1 MPRRTDKPGYESD
14 RVGPIGRVDERD
26 ALFAR
31 ADLFRRFEDG
41 SAEREDYYAA
51 HPEAREFDRRI
62 ADEFHLG
69 DSGGDYASLC
79 AEIFEAARVV
89 ARDAFV
95 DGEPAP
101 ERVALTPEEAARR
114 VKSLARTLGADLVGT
129 GPLRSEWVYSRV
141 GRSFGNA
148 EGFPRWGSPVD
159 LSHHTSAISMGF
171 RMDPDFNR
179 AAPEFPTVL
188 ASGVVYAIGARAAVR
203 LAEYIRGLGYS
214 ARAHHVYN
222 YRVLPVPVAV
232 DCGLGELSRAGF
244 LLTREFGLG
253 LRLGTVTTDLP
264 LHYDGPVD
272 IGVQS
277 FCERCEICAAYCPS
291 GAIPRG
297 KKTEH
302 NGVRKWKLDEEKCYR
317 YWSVVSTD
325 CSICMST
332 CPWTKPSTWLH
343 RALTSAATFKGPH
356 QSLMVAAEKLFYG
369 RPDKRD
375 RGRAEGLS
383 SLRPTRLRLHMRVLA
398 VAMVV
403 LAALGVWWG
412 SVGPALPAGLAA
424 RVGAATSVPAG
435 AASALGPV
443 GWVGYL
449 IWLGWT
455 LLGAAAVWTFL
466 AERTA
471 RPALVALAIFG
482 AVSVALGALLVW

>member
-1 MPRRTDKPGYESD
+1 MPTNRVRQSHYEKD

-31 ADLFRRFEDG
+31 ADLLRRFPDG
-41 SAEREDYYAA
+41 SPERDEYYAA

-62 ADEFHLG
+62 ADELRMGSGGG
-69 DSGGDYASLC
+69 DSASLLT
-79 AEIFEAARVV
+79 ELFELSRVV
-89 ARDAFV
+89 AREGFV

-101 ERVALTPEEAARR
+101 ERVALTPEEAAQR

-129 GPLRSEWVYSRV
+129 GPLRPEWVYSHV

-148 EGFPRWGSPVD
+148 EGFARWGSPID

-171 RMDPDFNR
+171 RMDPDFSR

-188 ASGVVYAIGARAAVR
+188 ATGVAYAIGAHAAVR
-203 LAEYIRGLGYS
+203 LAEYIRSLGYS

-264 LHYDGPVD
+264 LHHDGPVD

-297 KKTEH
+297 EKTEH
-302 NGVRKWKLDEEKCYR
+302 NGLRKWKLDEENCYR

-343 RALTSAATFKGPH
+343 SALTSAATLKGPH
-356 QSLMVAAEKLFYG
+356 QSLMVAAERLFYG
-369 RPDKRD
+369 RPHKRG
-375 RGRAEGLS
+375 RGRAESLS
-383 SLRPTRLRLHMRVLA
+383 SLRPTRLRLHMRLLA
-398 VAMVV
+398 VAIVV
-403 LAALGVWWG
+403 LAGLGVWWG
-412 SVGPALPAGLAA
+412 SAGLALPEG
-424 RVGAATSVPAG
+424 VAASSYGPAG
-435 AASALGPV
+435 GARSLGPAA
-443 GWVGYL
+443 WAGYL
-449 IWLGWT
+449 VWLGWT

-466 AERTA
+466 AERTV
-471 RPALVALAIFG
+471 RPALIALALLG
-482 AVSVALGALLVW
+482 AVSAALGAALVW

>member
-1 MPRRTDKPGYESD
+1 MPRRTEKPGYEKD
-14 RVGPIGRVDERD
+14 RVGPIDRVDGRD

-41 SAEREDYYAA
+41 SAERDEYYAA
-51 HPEAREFDRRI
+51 HPEARGFDRRI
-62 ADEFHLG
+62 ADELRLG
-69 DSGGDYASLC
+69 GGGAGYASLC
-79 AEIFEAARVV
+79 AEIFELPRVI

-101 ERVALTPEEAARR
+101 ERVVLTQEEAARR

-129 GPLRSEWVYSRV
+129 GPLRPEWVYSHV

-148 EGFPRWGSPVD
+148 DGFPRWGSPID

-188 ASGVVYAIGARAAVR
+188 ASGVAYVIGARAAVR

-244 LLTREFGLG
+244 LLTKDFGLG

-264 LHYDGPVD
+264 LHHDGPVD

-297 KKTEH
+297 EKTEY

-343 RALTSAATFKGPH
+343 RALTFGATFKGPH

-369 RPDKRD
+369 RPNKR
-375 RGRAEGLS
+375 RHGRSHGLD
-383 SLRPTRLRLHMRVLA
+383 SLRPTRLRLHMRLLA
-398 VAMVV
+398 VTMVV
-403 LAALGVWWG
+403 LAAMGVWWG
-412 SVGPALPAGLAA
+412 SVGPALPAGSRGVAGTAA
-424 RVGAATSVPAG
+424 ADGSLGAVAW
-435 AASALGPV
+435 L
-443 GWVGYL
+443 GYL

-455 LLGAAAVWTFL
+455 LLGVAAVWTFL

-471 RPALVALAIFG
+471 RPALVALAVFG
-482 AVSVALGALLVW
+482 AVSAALGATLVW

>member
-1 MPRRTDKPGYESD
+1 MSKRTGRPGYEKD
-14 RVGPIGRVDERD
+14 RVGPVERVDERD
-26 ALFAR
+26 VLFAR

-41 SAEREDYYAA
+41 SAEREGYYAA
-51 HPEAREFDRRI
+51 HPEAREFDRRNV
-62 ADEFHLG
+62 DELRIG
-69 DSGGDYASLC
+69 RRGGDYGPLC
-79 AEIFEAARVV
+79 TGIFELVWAV
-89 ARDAFV
+89 ARDESV
-95 DGEPAP
+95 DGEPAA
-101 ERVALTPEEAARR
+101 ERVTLTPEEAARR

-129 GPLRSEWVYSRV
+129 GPLRPEWVYSHV
-141 GRSFGNA
+141 GRSFGDA
-148 EGFPRWGSPVD
+148 PGFPRWGSPVD
-159 LSHHTSAISMGF
+159 LSHHTNAISMGF
-171 RMDPDFNR
+171 RMDTDFV
-179 AAPEFPTVL
+179 ATAPEFPTAL
-188 ASGVVYAIGARAAVR
+188 ATGIGYAIGARAAVR
-203 LAEYIRGLGYS
+203 LAEDIRSLGYS
-214 ARAHHVYN
+214 ARAHHVYS

-264 LHYDGPVD
+264 LHHDGPMD

-297 KKTEH
+297 EKIEY
-302 NGVRKWKLDEEKCYR
+302 NGVRKWKLDEESCYR

-343 RALTSAATFKGPH
+343 RALTCGATVKGPH

-383 SLRPTRLRLHMRVLA
+383 SLRPTRLRLHMRLLA
-398 VAMVV
+398 VATVV
-403 LAALGVWWG
+403 LGALGLWWG
-412 SVGPALPAGLAA
+412 SVGLALPAAPASG
-424 RVGAATSVPAG
+424 PAG
-435 AASALGPV
+435 AASSLGPAA
-443 GWVGYL
+443 WIGYL
-449 IWLGWT
+449 IWLAWT
-455 LLGAAAVWTFL
+455 LLGTATVWTFL

-471 RPALVALAIFG
+471 RPALVALAVFG
-482 AVSVALGALLVW
+482 LGSAILGAALVW

>member
-1 MPRRTDKPGYESD
+1 MRRGIERPGYEKD

-26 ALFAR
+26 VLFAR

-41 SAEREDYYAA
+41 SAEREEYYVA
-51 HPEAREFDRRI
+51 HPEAREFDRRV
-62 ADEFHLG
+62 AGELRMG
-69 DSGGDYASLC
+69 GGGGDYASLLT
-79 AEIFEAARVV
+79 EVFELPRVV
-89 ARDAFV
+89 AREEFV
-95 DGEPAP
+95 DGDPAP
-101 ERVALTPEEAARR
+101 ERVSLTSEEAARR

-129 GPLRSEWVYSRV
+129 GPLRPEWVYSHV

-159 LSHHTSAISMGF
+159 LSHHTGAISMGF

-179 AAPEFPTVL
+179 TAPEFPTAL
-188 ASGVVYAIGARAAVR
+188 ASGIAYAIGARAAVR
-203 LAEYIRGLGYS
+203 LAEYIRSLGYS

-232 DCGLGELSRAGF
+232 DCGVGELSRAGF

-253 LRLGTVTTDLP
+253 LRLGTVTTDMP
-264 LHYDGPVD
+264 LHHDGPVD

-277 FCERCEICAAYCPS
+277 FCERCEICAEYCPS

-297 KKTEH
+297 QKTEY
-302 NGVRKWKLDEEKCYR
+302 NGVRKWKLDEESCYR

-343 RALTSAATFKGPH
+343 RALTYGATFKGPH
-356 QSLMVAAEKLFYG
+356 QSLMVAAERLFYG

-383 SLRPTRLRLHMRVLA
+383 SLRPTRLRLHMRLLA
-398 VAMVV
+398 AAMAV
-403 LAALGVWWG
+403 LAARGVWWG
-412 SVGPALPAGLAA
+412 SAGLALLA
-424 RVGAATSVPAG
+424 GMVAPRAA
-435 AASALGPV
+435 AASRAASSLGLAE
-443 GWVGYL
+443 WAGYL
-449 IWLGWT
+449 IWLAWT
-455 LLGAAAVWTFL
+455 LFGTAAVWTFL

-471 RPALVALAIFG
+471 RPALVALAVFG
-482 AVSVALGALLVW
+482 AVSVAMGALLVW

>member
-1 MPRRTDKPGYESD
+1 MPDRMRRPHYEKD
-14 RVGPIGRVDERD
+14 RIGPAERVDERD

-31 ADLFRRFEDG
+31 ADLIRRFEDG
-41 SAEREDYYAA
+41 SQEREEYYTA
-51 HPEAREFDRRI
+51 HPEARQFDRRI
-62 ADEFHLG
+62 ADELRLG
-69 DSGGDYASLC
+69 SGGAGYASLC
-79 AEIFEAARVV
+79 TGVFEATRVI
-89 ARDAFV
+89 ARDECV

-101 ERVALTPEEAARR
+101 ERVALTPEEATRR
-114 VKSLARTLGADLVGT
+114 VKSLARTLGADLVGV
-129 GPLRSEWVYSRV
+129 GPLRPEWVYSHV

-148 EGFPRWGSPVD
+148 AGFTRWGSPID
-159 LSHHTSAISMGF
+159 LSRHSNAISMGF
-171 RMDPDFNR
+171 RMDSDFNR

-188 ASGVVYAIGARAAVR
+188 VSGVAYVLGASVAVR
-203 LAEYIRGLGYS
+203 LAEYIRSLGYS

-264 LHYDGPVD
+264 LHHDGPVD

-277 FCERCEICAAYCPS
+277 FCARCEICAEYCPS

-297 KKTEH
+297 EKREH
-302 NGVRKWKLDEEKCYR
+302 NGLRKWKLDEEKCYR

-343 RALTSAATFKGPH
+343 RALTWAATFKGPH
-356 QSLMVAAEKLFYG
+356 QSMMVAAEKLFYG
-369 RPDKRD
+369 RPDKRS

-383 SLRPTRLRLHMRVLA
+383 SLRPTHLRLHMRMLA
-398 VAMVV
+398 VGMVV

-412 SVGPALPAGLAA
+412 SVGL
-424 RVGAATSVPAG
+424 
-435 AASALGPV
+435 ALGAV
-443 GWVGYL
+443 AWAGYL
-449 IWLGWT
+449 IWLAWT
-455 LLGAAAVWTFL
+455 LLGTAVVWTFL

-471 RPALVALAIFG
+471 RPAVVALAVFG

>member
-1 MPRRTDKPGYESD
+1 MPRRTEKPGYEKD

-41 SAEREDYYAA
+41 SAEKEEYYAA

-62 ADEFHLG
+62 ADELHLG
-69 DSGGDYASLC
+69 DRGGDYTSLC
-79 AEIFEAARVV
+79 AEIFEAARVI

-101 ERVALTPEEAARR
+101 ETVALTPEEAARR

-129 GPLRSEWVYSRV
+129 GPLRSEWVYSHV

-171 RMDPDFNR
+171 RMDPDFNQ

-188 ASGVVYAIGARAAVR
+188 ASGVAYAIGARAAVR

-264 LHYDGPVD
+264 LHHDGPVD

-277 FCERCEICAAYCPS
+277 FCERCEICADNCPS
-291 GAIPRG
+291 GAIPAG
-297 KKTEH
+297 EKTEH
-302 NGVRKWKLDEEKCYR
+302 NGLRKWKLDEENCYR
-317 YWSVVSTD
+317 YWYAVGTD

-332 CPWTKPSTWLH
+332 CPWTKPPTWLH
-343 RALTSAATFKGPH
+343 RALTCGATFKGPH

-375 RGRAEGLS
+375 RGHAEGLL
-383 SLRPTRLRLHMRVLA
+383 SLKPTRLRLHMRLLTVA
-398 VAMVV
+398 VVV
-403 LAALGVWWG
+403 LAALGLWWG
-412 SVGPALPAGLAA
+412 SAGLPLPAGT
-424 RVGAATSVPAG
+424 VSGPTG
-435 AASALGPV
+435 AASSLGPAA
-443 GWVGYL
+443 WAGYL
-449 IWLGWT
+449 IWLAWT
-455 LLGAAAVWTFL
+455 LLGAAVVWTFL
-466 AERTA
+466 AERTT
-471 RPALVALAIFG
+471 RPALVASAIFG
-482 AVSVALGALLVW
+482 VISVALAAALVW

>member
-1 MPRRTDKPGYESD
+1 VPPNRTRQPHYDKD
-14 RVGPIGRVDERD
+14 RVGPVERVDERD
-26 ALFAR
+26 VLFAR

-41 SAEREDYYAA
+41 STDKEDYYAA
-51 HPEAREFDRRI
+51 HPEAREFDRRN
-62 ADEFHLG
+62 ADELHMG
-69 DSGGDYASLC
+69 SGGGDYASLC
-79 AEIFEAARVV
+79 SGVLEAARAV
-89 ARDAFV
+89 AREEFV

-101 ERVALTPEEAARR
+101 EKVVLTPEEAARR
-114 VKSLARTLGADLVGT
+114 VKSLARTLGADLVRT
-129 GPLRSEWVYSRV
+129 GPLRPEWVYSHV

-171 RMDPDFNR
+171 RMDPDFVA
-179 AAPEFPTVL
+179 AAPEFPTVF
-188 ASGVVYAIGARAAVR
+188 ATGVGYAIGARAAVR
-203 LAEYIRGLGYS
+203 LAEYIRRLGYS

-244 LLTREFGLG
+244 LLSRRFGLG

-264 LHYDGPVD
+264 LHHDGPVD

-277 FCERCEICAAYCPS
+277 FCERCEICAVYCPS

-297 KKTEH
+297 DKTEY
-302 NGVRKWKLDEEKCYR
+302 NGVRKWKLDEENCYR

-343 RALTSAATFKGPH
+343 RALTFGATFKGPH
-356 QSLMVAAEKLFYG
+356 QSMMVAAEKLFYG
-369 RPDKRD
+369 RPSKRN

-383 SLRPTRLRLHMRVLA
+383 SLRPTRLRLHMRLLA
-398 VAMVV
+398 VTTVV

-412 SVGPALPAGLAA
+412 SVGLALPAAS
-424 RVGAATSVPAG
+424 RGAAGTAG
-435 AASALGPV
+435 AV
-443 GWVGYL
+443 GSLAPAAWVGYL
-449 IWLGWT
+449 IWLAWT

-471 RPALVALAIFG
+471 RPALVALAVFG
-482 AVSVALGALLVW
+482 AVSAALGALLVW

>member
-1 MPRRTDKPGYESD
+1 MPRRTEKPGYEKD

-41 SAEREDYYAA
+41 SAERDEYYAA

-62 ADEFHLG
+62 ADELHLG
-69 DSGGDYASLC
+69 GGGGGYASLC
-79 AEIFEAARVV
+79 AEIFELPRVI
-89 ARDAFV
+89 ARDGSV
-95 DGEPAP
+95 DGEPAH
-101 ERVALTPEEAARR
+101 ERVVLTPEEAARR
-114 VKSLARTLGADLVGT
+114 VKSLARTLGADLVGA
-129 GPLRSEWVYSRV
+129 GPLRSEWVYSHV

-148 EGFPRWGSPVD
+148 GGFPRWGSPVD

-188 ASGVVYAIGARAAVR
+188 VSGVAYAIAARAAVR

-244 LLTREFGLG
+244 LLSREFGLG
-253 LRLGTVTTDLP
+253 FRLGTVTTDLP
-264 LHYDGPVD
+264 LHHDGPVD

-291 GAIPRG
+291 GAIPMG
-297 KKTEH
+297 EKTEH
-302 NGVRKWKLDEEKCYR
+302 NGLLKWKLDEEKCYR
-317 YWSVVSTD
+317 YWSVVATD

-343 RALTSAATFKGPH
+343 RALTSVATLKGPH
-356 QSLMVAAEKLFYG
+356 QFMMVAAEKLFYG

-383 SLRPTRLRLHMRVLA
+383 SLRPTRLRLHMRLLA

-412 SVGPALPAGLAA
+412 SVGLALPAGLAA
-424 RVGAATSVPAG
+424 SRAAATSVPAG
-435 AASALGPV
+435 AASPLGPV

-471 RPALVALAIFG
+471 RPALVALAVFG

>member
-1 MPRRTDKPGYESD
+1 VPPNHVRQPHYEKD
-14 RVGPIGRVDERD
+14 RIGPVERVDERD
-26 ALFAR
+26 VLFAR

-41 SAEREDYYAA
+41 STEREDYYAA
-51 HPEAREFDRRI
+51 HPEAREFDRRN
-62 ADEFHLG
+62 ADELHMG
-69 DSGGDYASLC
+69 SGGGDYATLC
-79 AEIFEAARVV
+79 TGVLEAAR
-89 ARDAFV
+89 AIATDGFV

-101 ERVALTPEEAARR
+101 EKIVLTPREAARR

-129 GPLRSEWVYSRV
+129 GPLRPEWVYSHV

-148 EGFPRWGSPVD
+148 EGFPRWGSPID
-159 LSHHTSAISMGF
+159 LSHHTDAISMGF
-171 RMDPDFNR
+171 RMDPDFVA

-188 ASGVVYAIGARAAVR
+188 ATGAGYAIGASVAVR
-203 LAEYIRGLGYS
+203 LAEYIRSLGYS

-244 LLTREFGLG
+244 LLTRKLGLG

-264 LHYDGPVD
+264 LHHDGPID

-297 KKTEH
+297 EKTEY
-302 NGVRKWKLDEEKCYR
+302 NGVRKWKLDEENCYR

-343 RALTSAATFKGPH
+343 RALTFGATFKGPH

-369 RPDKRD
+369 RPCKRD
-375 RGRAEGLS
+375 RGKAEGLS
-383 SLRPTRLRLHMRVLA
+383 SLRPTRLRLHMRLLA
-398 VAMVV
+398 AVVVV
-403 LAALGVWWG
+403 LTALGVWWG
-412 SVGPALPAGLAA
+412 SVGASGGGG
-424 RVGAATSVPAG
+424 VGS
-435 AASALGPV
+435 LGP
-443 GWVGYL
+443 GAWAGYL
-449 IWLGWT
+449 VWLAWT
-455 LLGAAAVWTFL
+455 LLGVAAVWTFL
-466 AERTA
+466 AERTV
-471 RPALVALAIFG
+471 RPALVALAVFG
-482 AVSVALGALLVW
+482 AVSAALGALLVW